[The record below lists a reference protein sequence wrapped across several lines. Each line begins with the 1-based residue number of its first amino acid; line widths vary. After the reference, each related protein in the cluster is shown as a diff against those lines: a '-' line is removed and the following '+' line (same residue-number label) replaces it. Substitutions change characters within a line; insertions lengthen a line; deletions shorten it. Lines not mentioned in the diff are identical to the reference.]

1 MPTAVD
7 ISCYLKMAE
16 NSPRLN
22 QFKNKGKDVNVSFIC
37 TIHNCSLNGKLVKI
51 DYFIYWYVT

>member
-1 MPTAVD
+1 
-7 ISCYLKMAE
+7 MAE

-37 TIHNCSLNGKLVKI
+37 TIHNCSLNGKLVRI